1 MTLLT
6 AGDRVIVRLPGWLGD
21 FIMAEPVVRA
31 LHDAMLVA
39 GAPATPGAV
48 TLAGPARLLA
58 LFEGRFPAAARL
70 PVNGRESWRDYRG
83 FDVALFLNGA
93 LHSPISAWRAGVPRR
108 VGWGSG
114 GRALFLTEALRPA
127 REAGGVPVGLGT
139 KGRWPRRLPRPFG
152 AACLELAGVLG
163 LGVRE
168 RRPELVPSA
177 AAVREVEERIA
188 RAGLGDGERCLVAS
202 VGAREDSAKGF
213 PVAHWVRVLD
223 GLHERFG
230 LPVFALCGPGEE
242 EWAHAVG
249 SGVAHARVIPVVE
262 PPADLRELTAWCA
275 RAELFLSA
283 DGGPRHVA
291 EAVGTRQVVV
301 FGPTDPRHT
310 SEHGELQHTVRIDV
324 PCGPCHR
331 ERCPLTGS
339 DHHVC
344 MTGIDP
350 ERVVLAA
357 ARALGR

>member
-1 MTLLT
+1 MTRLA

-21 FIMAEPVVRA
+21 FVMAEPVVRA
-31 LHDAMLVA
+31 LHDVA
-39 GAPATPGAV
+39 VATGTPGAV
-48 TLAGPARLLA
+48 TLAAPARLLA
-58 LFEGRFPAAARL
+58 LFEGRFPYAERL
-70 PVNGRESWRDYRG
+70 PITGRESWRDYRG

-93 LHSPISAWRAGVPRR
+93 LHSPVSAWRAGVPHR

-114 GRALFLTEALRPA
+114 GRALFLTAALQPA
-127 REAGGVPVGLGT
+127 REAGCVPVGIGS

-152 AACLELAGVLG
+152 AACVELTGALG
-163 LGVRE
+163 LAVRD
-168 RRPELVPSA
+168 RRPELAPGAV
-177 AAVREVEERIA
+177 AVRRVEERIA
-188 RAGLGDGERCLVAS
+188 SAGLGGCDRCLVAS
-202 VGAREDSAKGF
+202 VGAREGSAKGF
-213 PVAHWVRVLD
+213 PAEHWARVLD

-242 EWAHAVG
+242 ARVHAVG
-249 SGVAHARVIPVVE
+249 SAAARARVIPVVE
-262 PPADLRELTAWCA
+262 PPADLSELAAWCA
-275 RAELFLSA
+275 RAELCLSA

-291 EAVGTRQVVV
+291 DAVGARQVVV

-310 SEHGELQHTVRIDV
+310 SEHGGLQHPVRIEV

-357 ARALGR
+357 ADALGG